1 MNSNRHLGT
10 VPTFSQLLVRADE
23 TVLHFL
29 LGKSTVRLMQATQ
42 GSGISMQDFRDALL
56 EIRPPWKLLENQDAR
71 QLVLEMLYPD
81 EVESLVSATMAPN
94 SDIAQLTQWLSP
106 NSNRFASLLAVLKI
120 YRPSNIQDAPL
131 RPSLQDCVPDRC
143 LFPHQ
148 RDAMVRVQAALKV
161 YPHRVLLHMP
171 TGSGKTRTAMQVAA
185 HHLQGDVDTTVCW
198 LATSEELCEQAAQEF
213 CDTWRHS
220 GDRRVTLIRAWGQH
234 PLERKDVLAPGPK
247 FIVAG
252 LSKLHSKCKQD
263 QTLLPFLGDNVSLVI
278 FDEAHQ
284 AVAPTYKL
292 VTDSLLSRNLE
303 TQLLGLSATPG
314 RSWNDVAQDLELSS
328 YFGKSKVTLQIQGY
342 TNPIDYLIER
352 GYIAVPR
359 FRQLIV
365 KSTVKFSRAELNAV
379 AELLDVPEDV
389 REKLAS
395 DDLRNIQIVRA
406 CESLLKNHR
415 RVLLFAATVAH
426 AELLAMVLRSM
437 GLAASSV
444 TGTTLPGERARII
457 NWFLSKDEEPRIL
470 ANYGILTTGFDAP
483 QTSAALIAR
492 PTKSLVLYSQM
503 AGRAL
508 RGTMAG
514 GNSEAEIVSIV
525 DPSLPGFGDLS
536 SAFTNWED
544 VW

>member
-1 MNSNRHLGT
+1 
-10 VPTFSQLLVRADE
+10 
-23 TVLHFL
+23 
-29 LGKSTVRLMQATQ
+29 MQATK

-56 EIRPPWKLLENQDAR
+56 EIRPPWKLLEDQDAR
-71 QLVLEMLYPD
+71 QLVLEMLYSD
-81 EVESLVSATMAPN
+81 EVESLVGTTGAPS

-106 NSNRFASLLAVLKI
+106 NSNRFAGLLASLEI
-120 YRPSNIQDAPL
+120 YRPSNVQDAPL
-131 RPSLQDCVPDRC
+131 RPSLQDCVPDRG

-148 RDAMVRVQAALKV
+148 RDAMVRVQAALKA

-213 CDTWRHS
+213 FDTWRHS
-220 GDRRVTLIRAWGQH
+220 GDRNVTLIRAWGQH
-234 PLERKDVLAPGPK
+234 PLERKDVLANGPK

-252 LSKLHSKCKQD
+252 LAKLHSKCKQD

-292 VTDSLLSRNLE
+292 FTDSLLSRNLE

-342 TNPIDYLIER
+342 TNPIEYLIER
-352 GYIAVPR
+352 GYIALPR
-359 FRQLIV
+359 FRQLSV
-365 KSTVKFSRAELNAV
+365 KSTIQFSRAELNAV
-379 AELLDVPEDV
+379 AESLDVPEDI
-389 REKLAS
+389 REKLAT
-395 DDLRNIQIVRA
+395 DDLRNIQIIRA
-406 CESLLKNHR
+406 CESLLKKHR

-444 TGTTLPGERARII
+444 TGNTLPGERARIV

-492 PTKSLVLYSQM
+492 PTKSLVLFSQM

-508 RGTMAG
+508 RGTRAG
-514 GNSEAEIVSIV
+514 GNSEAEIVSII

>member
-1 MNSNRHLGT
+1 MNSNRNLGI
-10 VPTFSQLLVRADE
+10 VPTFTQLLVRADE
-23 TVLHFL
+23 TALHFL
-29 LGKSTVRLMQATQ
+29 LGKSTVRLMQATK

-56 EIRPPWKLLENQDAR
+56 EIRPPWKLLEDQDAR
-71 QLVLEMLYPD
+71 QLFLEMLYID
-81 EVESLVSATMAPN
+81 EVESLVGTTGAPS

-106 NSNRFASLLAVLKI
+106 NSNRFASLLVSLEI
-120 YRPSNIQDAPL
+120 YRPSNVQDAPL

-148 RDAMVRVQAALKV
+148 RDAMVRVQAALKA

-213 CDTWRHS
+213 FDTWRHS
-220 GDRRVTLIRAWGQH
+220 GDRNVTLIRAWGQH
-234 PLERKDVLAPGPK
+234 PLERKDVLANGPK

-252 LSKLHSKCKQD
+252 LAKLHSKCKQD

-342 TNPIDYLIER
+342 TNPIEYLIER
-352 GYIAVPR
+352 GYIALPR
-359 FRQLIV
+359 FRQLSV
-365 KSTVKFSRAELNAV
+365 KSTIEFSRAELNAV
-379 AELLDVPEDV
+379 AESLDVPEDI

-395 DDLRNIQIVRA
+395 DDLRNIQIIRA
-406 CESLLKNHR
+406 CESLLKKHR

-444 TGTTLPGERARII
+444 TGNTLPGERARII

-492 PTKSLVLYSQM
+492 PTKSLVLFSQM

-508 RGTMAG
+508 RGTRAG
-514 GNSEAEIVSIV
+514 GNSEAEIVSII

>member
-71 QLVLEMLYPD
+71 QIVLEMLYPD
-81 EVESLVSATMAPN
+81 EVESLVAATMAPN

-148 RDAMVRVQAALKV
+148 RDAMVRVQAALKM

-220 GDRRVTLIRAWGQH
+220 GDRPVTLIRAWGQH

-352 GYIAVPR
+352 GYVAVPR
-359 FRQLIV
+359 FRQLVV

>member
-10 VPTFSQLLVRADE
+10 VPSFSELLVRADE

-29 LGKSTVRLMQATQ
+29 LGKSTVRLMQATK

-56 EIRPPWKLLENQDAR
+56 EIRPPWTLLEDHDAR
-71 QLVLEMLYPD
+71 QLVLEMLYSD
-81 EVESLVSATMAPN
+81 EVESLVRTTRAPS

-106 NSNRFASLLAVLKI
+106 NSNRFASLLASLEI
-120 YRPSNIQDAPL
+120 YRPSNVQDAPS
-131 RPSLQDCVPDRC
+131 RPSLQDCVPDHC

-148 RDAMVRVQAALKV
+148 RDAMVRVQAALKA

-213 CDTWRHS
+213 FDTWRHS
-220 GDRRVTLIRAWGQH
+220 GDRNVTLIRAWGQH
-234 PLERKDVLAPGPK
+234 PLERKDVLANGPK

-252 LSKLHSKCKQD
+252 LAKLHSKCKQD

-342 TNPIDYLIER
+342 ANPIEYLIER
-352 GYIAVPR
+352 GYIALPR
-359 FRQLIV
+359 FRQLSV
-365 KSTVKFSRAELNAV
+365 KSTIEFSRAELNAV
-379 AELLDVPEDV
+379 AESLDVPEDI

-395 DDLRNIQIVRA
+395 DDLRNIQIIRA
-406 CESLLKNHR
+406 CESLLKKHR

-444 TGTTLPGERARII
+444 TGNTLPGERARII

-483 QTSAALIAR
+483 QTNAALIAR
-492 PTKSLVLYSQM
+492 PTKSLVLFSQM

-508 RGTMAG
+508 RGTRAG
-514 GNSEAEIVSIV
+514 GNSEAEIVSII

>member
-1 MNSNRHLGT
+1 MNSNRNLGI
-10 VPTFSQLLVRADE
+10 VPTFTQLLVRADE

-29 LGKSTVRLMQATQ
+29 LGKSTVRLMQATK

-56 EIRPPWKLLENQDAR
+56 EIRPPWKLLEDQDAR
-71 QLVLEMLYPD
+71 QLFLEMLYID
-81 EVESLVSATMAPN
+81 EVESLVGTTGAPS

-106 NSNRFASLLAVLKI
+106 NSNRFASLLASLEI
-120 YRPSNIQDAPL
+120 YRPSNVQDAPL

-148 RDAMVRVQAALKV
+148 RDAMVRVQAALKA

-213 CDTWRHS
+213 FDTWRHS
-220 GDRRVTLIRAWGQH
+220 GDRNVTLIRAWGQH
-234 PLERKDVLAPGPK
+234 PLERKDVLANGPK

-252 LSKLHSKCKQD
+252 LAKLHSKCKQD

-342 TNPIDYLIER
+342 TNPIEYLIER
-352 GYIAVPR
+352 GYIALPR
-359 FRQLIV
+359 FRQLSV
-365 KSTVKFSRAELNAV
+365 KSTIEFSRAELNAV
-379 AELLDVPEDV
+379 AESLDVPEDI

-395 DDLRNIQIVRA
+395 DDLRNIQIIRA
-406 CESLLKNHR
+406 CESLLKKHR

-444 TGTTLPGERARII
+444 TGNTLPGERARIV

-492 PTKSLVLYSQM
+492 PTKSLVLFSQM

-508 RGTMAG
+508 RGTRAG
-514 GNSEAEIVSIV
+514 GNSEAEIVSII
-525 DPSLPGFGDLS
+525 DSSLPGFGDLS